1 MDLQSSGP
9 AAEALQRKVRELER
23 ALAEQAARHEA
34 ERRYFVQLEA
44 LIDRA
49 PLATYLKDAE
59 HRYLLVNRE
68 YERLSNC
75 RREDVLGK
83 TDFDV
88 FPQPVAQ
95 LFRSQ
100 DEAVRDKG
108 APVDFRE
115 TIPLPDGEHSFIT
128 SKFPL
133 DGPGGGVAGVCTEIT
148 ELLAA
153 QRRLETTQADL
164 VRRERLAT
172 LGELAAMVA
181 HEVRN
186 PLGVIFNALAT
197 LRRVDPAGADAHS
210 MHALIGDEAER
221 LDRMVTALL
230 ELARPGDAALAP
242 TVVAEVL
249 RDAIDAA
256 RVVSQE
262 EGEVRLDLPP
272 SLPVAPLDA
281 QKLQLAVTNLVTNA
295 LQAPKRRGPVVV
307 RASVESGAPA
317 MLRIEV
323 VDDGVGV
330 PPQLAERVFTPFFT
344 LRAKGTGLGLAVVR
358 RVAEAHRGTATHE
371 PTPGGGATFV
381 VRVPL

>member
-9 AAEALQRKVRELER
+9 AAEALQRRVRELER
-23 ALAEQAARHEA
+23 ALAEQAERHEA
-34 ERRYFVQLEA
+34 ERRYFAQLEA

-75 RREDVLGK
+75 RRQDVLGK
-83 TDFDV
+83 TDFEV
-88 FPQPVAQ
+88 FPAPVAQ
-95 LFRSQ
+95 LFRGQ
-100 DEAVRDKG
+100 DEEVRAKG

-133 DGPGGGVAGVCTEIT
+133 DGPSGGVAGVCTEIT

-153 QRRLETTQADL
+153 QKRLESTQADL
-164 VRRERLAT
+164 VQRERLAT

-230 ELARPGDAALAP
+230 ELARPGDATLAP
-242 TVVAEVL
+242 TVVADVL

-256 RVVSQE
+256 RVVAQD
-262 EGEVRLDLPP
+262 EGEVRLELPP

-307 RASVESGAPA
+307 RASVEAGAPA

-358 RVAEAHRGTATHE
+358 RVAEAHRGTAMHE

-381 VRVPL
+381 LRLPV